1 MKVSMHEIDQILVA
15 TCIKPIKL
23 GILNS
28 TAIQINIRH
37 NINQR
42 SARSVKLSKPE
53 TYFSIDK
60 H

>member
-1 MKVSMHEIDQILVA
+1 MHEIDQILVA